1 MQTLFENC
9 MNNMRGS
16 SPTSPYSP
24 TIFPQYPSMSYIV
37 SMVDPMHPNLSLGP
51 RKLQFPMPSSM
62 PSMLVRLLHLP
73 LCNSC
78 YEVNVLVG
86 MIYDI

>member
-24 TIFPQYPSMSYIV
+24 TIIPPISKHELYSVNGGPNASKFKHVSLTLAFTSM
-37 SMVDPMHPNLSLGP
+37 
-51 RKLQFPMPSSM
+51 
-62 PSMLVRLLHLP
+62 
-73 LCNSC
+73 
-78 YEVNVLVG
+78 
-86 MIYDI
+86 